1 MSRVQAIRGATTLD
15 ADTSEQMLERV
26 EEMMSLLYSENGLVD
41 DDVVSAWFTAT
52 PDVHSMFPPGAARAT
67 VGMTDVPMM
76 GATEMA
82 VDGALGL
89 CIRVMLHVS
98 TSRPRRE
105 LRHVYLRGAIA
116 LRPDLTHG

>member
-1 MSRVQAIRGATTLD
+1 
-15 ADTSEQMLERV
+15 
-26 EEMMSLLYSENGLVD
+26 MSLLYSENGLVD